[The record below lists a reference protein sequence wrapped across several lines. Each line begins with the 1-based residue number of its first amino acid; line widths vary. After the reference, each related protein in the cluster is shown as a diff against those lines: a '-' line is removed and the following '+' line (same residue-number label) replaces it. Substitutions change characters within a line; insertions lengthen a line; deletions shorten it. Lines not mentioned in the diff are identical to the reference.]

1 VLAAREAL
9 EARHDEDRQIRTARA
24 PASQRVPNIR
34 FWNAFA
40 PQRRTIGGVPNGGSG
55 MQTVPMV
62 GNGAVEELLEES
74 AGGGPEQDAQPGTP
88 AATPQGVST

>member
-1 VLAAREAL
+1 
-9 EARHDEDRQIRTARA
+9 
-24 PASQRVPNIR
+24 
-34 FWNAFA
+34 
-40 PQRRTIGGVPNGGSG
+40 

>member
-1 VLAAREAL
+1 MPRYVRL
-9 EARHDEDRQIRTARA
+9 
-24 PASQRVPNIR
+24 PAMIESQPTPTHI
-34 FWNAFA
+34 
-40 PQRRTIGGVPNGGSG
+40 GGSG